1 MTTPTH
7 RPATLAPFL
16 PAAADRA
23 AACPPSAGA
32 RRRFLRGGGAL
43 AVSAVGLPAIAQAQS
58 PLRVG
63 YVNTLAVNA
72 QMWLAESMGHF
83 KREGLDGIQ
92 YTMFSTGPELFQA
105 LVGGSL
111 DVLSTGAVL
120 SNFPAR
126 GQGKAFLINSVEYAT
141 AQLWVHPDMG
151 VNGFA
156 DLKGKQIA
164 TSVGTTAHVF
174 LHRALAANGLDSRK
188 DVQVVNQRMPDAVTA
203 FISKAVPAVAL
214 WVPFNLQIKARAP
227 AAKMVV
233 DASAYYPQAAIVGG
247 WAARN
252 DFYANRKDTLMAL
265 SRAWA
270 SANDQLVGKP
280 DESVELIQKE
290 RYKNV
295 PIEELK
301 EQYKASKLFTTTD
314 WIRMYKDGT
323 VAKWLDQVTDFNVE
337 IGAMKDPIRATTYFD
352 ATILP
357 QAMGAK

>member
-1 MTTPTH
+1 MK
-7 RPATLAPFL
+7 RRDLLKAAGFAT
-16 PAAADRA
+16 AA
-23 AACPPSAGA
+23 SALG
-32 RRRFLRGGGAL
+32 F
-43 AVSAVGLPAIAQAQS
+43 PAIARSQA

-72 QMWLAESMGHF
+72 QMWLAESLGYF
-83 KREGLDGIQ
+83 KREKLPNVQ
-92 YTMFSTGPELFQA
+92 YTMFNTGPELFQA

-151 VNGFA
+151 INSFA

-164 TSVGTTAHVF
+164 TTMGTTAHVF
-174 LHRALAANGLDSRK
+174 LHRALAANNLNSLK

-214 WVPFNLQIKARAP
+214 WVPFNLQVRTRAP
-227 AAKMVV
+227 GAKMLV
-233 DASAYYPQAAIVGG
+233 DASKYYPQAAIVGG

-252 DFYANRKDTLMAL
+252 DFYEKQRPTLQSIA
-265 SRAWA
+265 RAWS
-270 SANDQLVGKP
+270 SANDYLINKP
-280 DESVELIQKE
+280 EEAVALIQKE
-290 RYKNV
+290 RFQGV
-295 PIEELK
+295 PLADLQ
-301 EQYKASKLFTTTD
+301 EQYKASKLFSTKD
-314 WIRMYKDGT
+314 WITMYKDGT

-337 IGAMKDPIRATTYFD
+337 IGAMKNPLKAAAYFD
-352 ATILP
+352 ATVLP
-357 QAMGAK
+357 QAMGA

>member
-1 MTTPTH
+1 MNPSNQ
-7 RPATLAPFL
+7 RRSLLKAGASV
-16 PAAADRA
+16 AAA
-23 AACPPSAGA
+23 STLGM
-32 RRRFLRGGGAL
+32 
-43 AVSAVGLPAIAQAQS
+43 PAFVRAQA
-58 PLRVG
+58 PLRIG

-72 QMWLAESMGHF
+72 QMWIAESMGHF
-83 KREGLDGIQ
+83 KREGLGNIQ
-92 YTMFSTGPELFQA
+92 YTMFNTGPEQFQA

-111 DVLSTGAVL
+111 DLATTGAVL

-164 TSVGTTAHVF
+164 TTVGTTAHVF
-174 LHRALAANGLDSRK
+174 LHRALAANGINSLK

-214 WVPFNLQIKARAP
+214 WVPFNLQVKARAP
-227 AAKMVV
+227 GAKMVV

-252 DFYANRKDTLMAL
+252 DFYANRKDTLMAV

-270 SANDQLVGKP
+270 TANDYLVGNP
-280 DESVELIQKE
+280 DAAVELVQRE
-290 RYKNV
+290 RYQNV
-295 PIEELK
+295 PLPELK
-301 EQYKASKLFTTTD
+301 EQYKASKLFTTQD
-314 WIRMYKDGT
+314 WVKMYRDGT
-323 VAKWLDQVTDFNVE
+323 VTKWLDQVTDFNVE
-337 IGAMKDPIRATTYFD
+337 IGAMKDPVRAGTYFD

-357 QAMGAK
+357 QAIGAK

>member
-1 MTTPTH
+1 ME
-7 RPATLAPFL
+7 RNLDRRRVLQAGGGL
-16 PAAADRA
+16 AAAA
-23 AACPPSAGA
+23 ALGA
-32 RRRFLRGGGAL
+32 
-43 AVSAVGLPAIAQAQS
+43 PAIVRAQA

-72 QMWLAESMGHF
+72 QMWLAESLGFF
-83 KREGLDGIQ
+83 KREGLPNVQ
-92 YTMFSTGPELFQA
+92 YTMFNTGPELFQA

-156 DLKGKQIA
+156 DLRGKQIA
-164 TSVGTTAHVF
+164 TTAGTTAHVF
-174 LHRALAANGLDSRK
+174 LHRALAANGLNSLK

-214 WVPFNLQIKARAP
+214 WVPFNLQVRARAP
-227 AAKMVV
+227 GAKMVV

-252 DFYANRKDTLMAL
+252 DFYANRRDTLM
-265 SRAWA
+265 SICRAWA
-270 SANDQLVGKP
+270 SANDHLLANPDAAVGQ
-280 DESVELIQKE
+280 IQRE
-290 RYKNV
+290 RFQNV
-295 PIEELK
+295 PLDDLK
-301 EQYKASKLFTTTD
+301 EQYKASRLFPTQEWVKLY
-314 WIRMYKDGT
+314 RDGT
-323 VAKWLDQVTDFNVE
+323 VVKWLDQVTEFNVE
-337 IGAMKDPIRATTYFD
+337 IGAMKDPIRAAQYFD
-352 ATILP
+352 ATLLP
-357 QAMGAK
+357 QAIGAK

>member
-1 MTTPTH
+1 MTTTTH
-7 RPATLAPFL
+7 KPSQKLSHKRRHFLQTSGTLAAATAL
-16 PAAADRA
+16 GMPALVR
-23 AACPPSAGA
+23 
-32 RRRFLRGGGAL
+32 
-43 AVSAVGLPAIAQAQS
+43 AQA

-72 QMWLAESMGHF
+72 QMWLAESLGHF
-83 KREGLDGIQ
+83 KREGLNGVQ
-92 YTMFSTGPELFQA
+92 YTMFNTGPELFQA

-111 DVLSTGAVL
+111 DVLTTGAVL

-151 VNGFA
+151 VNSFA

-164 TSVGTTAHVF
+164 TTVGTTAHVF
-174 LHRALAANGLDSRK
+174 LHRALAANGITSLK

-214 WVPFNLQIKARAP
+214 WVPFNLQIRARSP
-227 AAKMVV
+227 GAKMVV

-270 SANDQLVGKP
+270 TANDYLVSKP
-280 DESVELIQKE
+280 DEAVELVQRE
-290 RYKNV
+290 RYQNV
-295 PIEELK
+295 PLVDLK
-301 EQYKASKLFTTTD
+301 EQYKASKLFTTQE
-314 WIRMYKDGT
+314 WVKMYKDGT
-323 VAKWLDQVTDFNVE
+323 VTKWLDQVTDFNVE
-337 IGAMKDPIRATTYFD
+337 IGAMKDPIRAGTYFD
-352 ATILP
+352 ATIMP
-357 QAMGAK
+357 QAIGAK

>member
-1 MTTPTH
+1 MKQVTKFDVSPN
-7 RPATLAPFL
+7 RRQLLQAGGTLAAASAL
-16 PAAADRA
+16 GIPAM
-23 AACPPSAGA
+23 
-32 RRRFLRGGGAL
+32 
-43 AVSAVGLPAIAQAQS
+43 AQAQA

-72 QMWLAESMGHF
+72 QMWLAESLGHF
-83 KREGLDGIQ
+83 KREGLNGIQ

-111 DVLSTGAVL
+111 DVLTTGAVL

-151 VNGFA
+151 VNSFA

-174 LHRALAANGLDSRK
+174 LHRALAANGINSLK

-214 WVPFNLQIKARAP
+214 WVPFNLQIKARSP
-227 AAKMVV
+227 AAKMIV

-252 DFYANRKDTLMAL
+252 DFYANRKDTLMAIC
-265 SRAWA
+265 RAWA
-270 SANDQLVGKP
+270 TANDYLVSKP
-280 DESVELIQKE
+280 DEAVELVQRE
-290 RYKNV
+290 HYQNV
-295 PIEELK
+295 PLAELK
-301 EQYKASKLFTTTD
+301 EQYKASKLFTTQE
-314 WIRMYKDGT
+314 WVKMYGDGT
-323 VAKWLDQVTDFNVE
+323 VTKWLDQVTDFNVE
-337 IGAMKDPIRATTYFD
+337 IGAMKNPLRAGTYFD
-352 ATILP
+352 ATIMPRAVAL
-357 QAMGAK
+357 K